1 MTGRGDLR
9 SPTRRQ
15 SRKIFHHR
23 DTEIAEVRKEREE
36 VWGVWKVWEA
46 EPS

>member
-1 MTGRGDLR
+1 MTGRGVLP
-9 SPTRRQ
+9 SPTPRQ
-15 SRKIFHHR
+15 SRKIFKHR
-23 DTEIAEVRKEREE
+23 DTQKAEGRKEREE